1 MSKRNDVFSKH
12 PVLRN
17 LIILVI
23 IALIPVFL
31 SRSTGL
37 TSFYDEAAFDSCVEI
52 YHEYNDTEHRGNK
65 WRNHT
70 VGIQHLSSAY
80 TFKGAILDM
89 SPYED
94 EEYVCIGG
102 ITNIEL
108 ENLSDADLIE
118 HLLVI
123 NPAHHLINIEGFAG
137 KKLNVY
143 TDSEY
148 AISANSKLLPAED
161 FYKAQA
167 LFNSEYGSFTD
178 IVKNDYE
185 HILYNLFKH
194 NNLIFIAIAAICG
207 IYLIYNNRKTLE
219 GIIFNYKTTGERL
232 SGFYLICGIVMVIG
246 IAAMTIF
253 AEDMQ
258 SHESLMDILGMA
270 TFALTAFAALVIVIL
285 NIYMYLT
292 ESRLFLA
299 ISRLIWSFLIPAGA
313 GVLSFGIGLM
323 IYEFAEAYK
332 IIKLALFIGLL
343 GSVIYMILMLIAI
356 ILSPFESLFKVVNG
370 LGAALASGS
379 NASKDN
385 DVSGLDGGNF
395 DIPAIIYDK
404 NNTAYNQIAEYS
416 DRAVY
421 KGPNGERATIYFKHA
436 NSAGFAVTENNRFH
450 W

>member
-1 MSKRNDVFSKH
+1 MSKQNNIFSKH
-12 PVLRN
+12 PVIRN
-17 LIILVI
+17 LVILIVI
-23 IALIPVFL
+23 AFIPVFL

-37 TSFYDEAAFDSCVEI
+37 TSFYDEAAFDSCAKI
-52 YHEYNDTEHRGNK
+52 YHDCSDTEHRGNK

-70 VGIQHLSSAY
+70 VGIEHLSSAY
-80 TFKGAILDM
+80 TFKGAILDLT
-89 SPYED
+89 PYED
-94 EEYVCIGG
+94 EEYVCVGG
-102 ITNIEL
+102 VTNIEL
-108 ENLSDADLIE
+108 KNLSDADLIE
-118 HLLVI
+118 HILVI

-137 KKLNVY
+137 KKLYVY

-148 AISANSKLLPAED
+148 AISSNSELLPAED

-167 LFNSEYGSFTD
+167 SFDSKYGSFAD
-178 IVKNDYE
+178 IVKDDYE
-185 HILYNLFKH
+185 YILYNLFKR
-194 NNLIFIAIAAICG
+194 NNIIFIAIAIISG
-207 IYLIYNNRKTLE
+207 IYLLYNNKKNLD
-219 GIIFNYKTTGERL
+219 GIIFNYNTTGEKL
-232 SGFYLICGIVMVIG
+232 SGFYLICGIVMVTG
-246 IAAMTIF
+246 IAAMTVF

-258 SHESLMDILGMA
+258 SSESLMDILGIA

-292 ESRLFLA
+292 EKRLFLA
-299 ISRLIWSFLIPAGA
+299 ISRLIWSFLVPVGA

-332 IIKLALFIGLL
+332 IIKLALFLGLL
-343 GSVIYMILMLIAI
+343 GAVIYMILMLIAI

-395 DIPAIIYDK
+395 DIPAVIYDK
-404 NNTAYNQIAEYS
+404 NNMAYNQIAEYS

-421 KGPNGERATIYFKHA
+421 RGPNGERATIYFKHA
-436 NSAGFAVTENNRFH
+436 NSAGFAKTENNTFH